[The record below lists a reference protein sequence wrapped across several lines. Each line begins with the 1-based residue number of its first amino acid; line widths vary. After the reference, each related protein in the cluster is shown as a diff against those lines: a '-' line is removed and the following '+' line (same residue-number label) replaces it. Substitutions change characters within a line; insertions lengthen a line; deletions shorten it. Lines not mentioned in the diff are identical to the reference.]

1 MTHYSLPWTNTREG
15 IEENEASNKEILE
28 SDMTDYFKDVILK
41 YNITSVED
49 IAKYSREMFK
59 KVSKI

>member
-1 MTHYSLPWTNTREG
+1 MTHYSLPWTNAREG